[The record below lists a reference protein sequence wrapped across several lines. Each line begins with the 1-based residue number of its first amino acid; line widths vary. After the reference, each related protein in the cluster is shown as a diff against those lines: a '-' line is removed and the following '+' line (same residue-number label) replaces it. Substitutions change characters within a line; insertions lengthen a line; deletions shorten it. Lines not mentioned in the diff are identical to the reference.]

1 MNLQKQINEATA
13 ATHEYA
19 LQIKDTDIKKIQ
31 DITDHYNKIVENM
44 QSIIDLNNVWY
55 ERDDVVGNYK
65 KASYYTDNIAA
76 Q

>member
-1 MNLQKQINEATA
+1 MTRQELFENIKKKQSF
-13 ATHEYA
+13 
-19 LQIKDTDIKKIQ
+19 LCVGLDTDIKKIQ